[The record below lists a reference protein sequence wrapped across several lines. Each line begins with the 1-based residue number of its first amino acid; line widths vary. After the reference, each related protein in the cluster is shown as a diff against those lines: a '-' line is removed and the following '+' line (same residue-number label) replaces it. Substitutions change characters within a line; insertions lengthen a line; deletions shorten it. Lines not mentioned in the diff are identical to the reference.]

1 MIHGARAA
9 LPNETIVPRPGRI
22 TIELLPPIGG
32 GGETPE
38 ALRDAARA
46 QILSRLGEPDLAPST
61 ISASRVAETA
71 DEG

>member
-1 MIHGARAA
+1 
-9 LPNETIVPRPGRI
+9 VPRPGRI

-46 QILSRLGEPDLAPST
+46 QILSRLGEPDLAPKT
-61 ISASRVAETA
+61 GATSRLPETA
-71 DEG
+71 EAE